1 MTIPG
6 EIEDAST
13 WTFVRSRRRGRQ
25 KPPSPPPLVTSWKTA
40 TTPSS
45 SSRTTS
51 DLAAENDRLRSAWE
65 QTSCCASLRRI
76 VSSTACRVRH
86 AVCLGIGTFDPD
98 DGGWQTRRTSF
109 LQLAAFSVMVEEL
122 AHIYMRLEKISG
134 SPIQCVFQ
142 EPLFTPSDREF
153 LAGLG
158 HHVVDSPE
166 AFRHISHD
174 SFLFGV
180 HLYRPVYAMAL
191 DAELPVVFV
200 GTGWHVW
207 ESASLSQIEDLHNLQ
222 AMDRSYAKAA
232 FPQDPP
238 STAFSG
244 TTIYWR
250 PTKVTSPTAI
260 CSVGPQG

>member
-1 MTIPG
+1 MTASG
-6 EIEDAST
+6 EDDDSST

-25 KPPSPPPLVTSWKTA
+25 KPPPPLPPPLPLTSRRTA
-40 TTPSS
+40 TTTAD
-45 SSRTTS
+45 SSRTAS

-65 QTSCCASLRRI
+65 QTPCCASLRRI
-76 VSSTACRVRH
+76 VSSSACRVRT

-98 DGGWQTRRTSF
+98 DVGWQTRRTSF
-109 LQLAAFSVMVEEL
+109 LQLAAFSVMVEE
-122 AHIYMRLEKISG
+122 LEKISG

-142 EPLFTPSDREF
+142 EPLFTPSDRVF

-158 HHVVDSPE
+158 HQVVDSPE
-166 AFRHISHD
+166 AFGYISHD
-174 SFLFGV
+174 SFLFGI

-191 DAELPVVFV
+191 GDELPALFV

-207 ESASLSQIEDLHNLQ
+207 ESASLSRISDLDILQ
-222 AMDRSYAKAA
+222 TMDRSYAKAA
-232 FPQDPP
+232 FPQDTS

-250 PTKVTSPTAI
+250 PPKSPAVTASSVI
-260 CSVGPQG
+260 CPVGPQG